1 MITINETFDIVTGTA
16 PYIYTWTFDKPCVE
30 VGQVTGTT
38 DNILS
43 ASFTS
48 EESCFPYIATL
59 NLRDVNGCNSSVS
72 YTYNSPCSTFTIS
85 EIAKNG
91 NTYSINITGG
101 LAPFTYEWIYNE
113 DLYNAA
119 ILDNSARFTPKPTTP
134 SQEFN
139 VSVRVTDSKGCV
151 RVVSGNFED
160 VNEVITVTSDV
171 TLIATC
177 RTDAG
182 GVNQWVAFL
191 IVPEMPE
198 GIANVNITPSIFTS
212 TSFAPVRVRIGG
224 NNLQGYPAGSY
235 NFTVI
240 LTSNNGVVSN
250 PIVVTIIV
258 PDCTELQ
265 DPEIIIE

>member
-16 PYIYTWTFDKPCVE
+16 PYIYTWTFNKPCVE

-38 DNILS
+38 DNVLS

-59 NLRDVNGCNSSVS
+59 NLRDVNGCNTSTS

-151 RVVSGNFED
+151 RVVDGSFDNVLGLIEIPNA
-160 VNEVITVTSDV
+160 N
-171 TLIATC
+171 LIAVCNVRSQGDGAWIKT
-177 RTDAG
+177 
-182 GVNQWVAFL
+182 L
-191 IVPEMPE
+191 EIPEMPE
-198 GIANVNITPSIFTS
+198 GMSNVNINPFIEVIRSLGPS
-212 TSFAPVRVRIGG
+212 RITFRG
-224 NNLQGYPAGSY
+224 NNSVYPPGTY
-235 NFTVI
+235 TFTLT
-240 LTSNNGVVSN
+240 LTSNTGQISR
-250 PIVVTIIV
+250 PFTVTIIV
-258 PDCTELQ
+258 PDCTEFQ